1 MNNRKW
7 LERFSIDL
15 RVKYNS
21 TATVRTYY
29 RAVTKYLEHFKSY
42 REPKEIP
49 SIEIKKYLLTFT
61 SHNTRKHMHCAIAR
75 FYELTVGMPAKIK
88 RIPYPKKQKTLPT
101 VIEPQV
107 LRDKI
112 NAIKNLKHKAILMLT
127 FSCGLRRSELIN
139 LTIEA
144 IDSKRMIVNVLQ
156 GKGAKDRITIL
167 SPAVLNVL
175 RMYYKAFKP
184 VKYLF
189 NGSVKGTVYSAASCN
204 KLVKK
209 YIGKEYSMHVLR
221 HSFATT
227 LLENGT
233 DVTLI
238 KELLGHQRIETTMIY
253 THVSTATLQN
263 VKAPI

>member
-1 MNNRKW
+1 
-7 LERFSIDL
+7 
-15 RVKYNS
+15 
-21 TATVRTYY
+21 
-29 RAVTKYLEHFKSY
+29 
-42 REPKEIP
+42 
-49 SIEIKKYLLTFT
+49 
-61 SHNTRKHMHCAIAR
+61 MHCAIAR
-75 FYELTVGMPAKIK
+75 FYEITVGMPDKIK
-88 RIPYPKKQKTLPT
+88 RIPYPKNQKSLP
-101 VIEPQV
+101 
-107 LRDKI
+107 KI
-112 NAIKNLKHKAILMLT
+112 LAADQLIAAISSIKNLKHKAMLMLV
-127 FSCGLRRSELIN
+127 FSSGLRRSELIN
-139 LTIEA
+139 LTIDA
-144 IDSKRMIVNVLQ
+144 VDSQRMVINVTK
-156 GKGAKDRITIL
+156 GKGNKDRITLL

-175 RMYYKAFKP
+175 RMYYKAFRP

-189 NGSVKGTVYSAASCN
+189 NGVKKGQPYTASSCN

-221 HSFATT
+221 HSFATA

>member
-21 TATVRTYY
+21 SATVKAYH
-29 RAVTKYLEHFKSY
+29 RAVTKYLEHFKNY

-49 SIEIKKYLLTFT
+49 SIEIKKYLLTFS

-88 RIPYPKKQKTLPT
+88 RIPYPKKQKTLPQ
-101 VIEPQV
+101 VIHQAE
-107 LRDKI
+107 LIEKI
-112 NAIKNLKHKAILMLT
+112 HAIKNLKHKAILMIT
-127 FSCGLRRSELIN
+127 FCCGLRRAELLN
-139 LTIEA
+139 LTIDA
-144 IDSKRMIVNVLQ
+144 IDSKRMIINIMQ
-156 GKGAKDRITIL
+156 GKGSKDRITLL
-167 SPAVLNVL
+167 SPALLNVL
-175 RMYYKAFKP
+175 RLYYKAFKP
-184 VKYLF
+184 VGYLF
-189 NGSVKGTVYSAASCN
+189 NGTIKGTAYSAASCN

-209 YIGKEYSMHVLR
+209 YIGQQYSMHVLR

-253 THVSTATLQN
+253 THVSTAALQN
-263 VKAPI
+263 VKPPI